1 LGEPFKNLAW
11 DDFRLVKAISDG
23 RGLASAA
30 AEIGVNHSTVF
41 RRLGAI
47 EEALG
52 TKLFERH
59 RSGYVATS
67 AGEEMVALAARL
79 DLDITT
85 FTRRVAGREIAVAGE
100 LRVTTNDSLL
110 LHLLT
115 PIFARFRRRHP
126 SVQLD
131 IVLANEALNLSRRDA
146 DVAIRA
152 TDSPPETLVGRR
164 AATIAWALYA
174 RRADCPDPIPDLDEL
189 TATRD
194 WVSLGENLAQVK
206 AVQFVRAQVAPERI
220 AYRVSTVLGLANAI
234 EEGLGIGH
242 LPCFIGDGRP
252 DLVRL
257 AAPVAEF
264 AAGLW
269 LLTHPDLRHSP
280 RVRVFLD
287 FIAGEISAQR
297 AAIEG
302 EAAGQALSMVGRRAQ
317 A

>member
-1 LGEPFKNLAW
+1 
-11 DDFRLVKAISDG
+11 
-23 RGLASAA
+23 
-30 AEIGVNHSTVF
+30 
-41 RRLGAI
+41 
-47 EEALG
+47 
-52 TKLFERH
+52 
-59 RSGYVATS
+59 
-67 AGEEMVALAARL
+67 
-79 DLDITT
+79 
-85 FTRRVAGREIAVAGE
+85 
-100 LRVTTNDSLL
+100 
-110 LHLLT
+110 
-115 PIFARFRRRHP
+115 
-126 SVQLD
+126 
-131 IVLANEALNLSRRDA
+131 
-146 DVAIRA
+146 
-152 TDSPPETLVGRR
+152 
-164 AATIAWALYA
+164 
-174 RRADCPDPIPDLDEL
+174 
-189 TATRD
+189 
-194 WVSLGENLAQVK
+194 VSLGENLAQVK